1 LKGASPVLRGARRRK
16 APGLPDITGRVAAAQ
31 GPAVGFSFGVA
42 AFDSSSEDLVAG
54 AATKKN
60 SLGRLSSTRSDHA

>member
-1 LKGASPVLRGARRRK
+1 MQNS
-16 APGLPDITGRVAAAQ
+16 LPEYAALLVPRITDRVAAAQ
-31 GPAVGFSFGVA
+31 GSAVGLSFGEA